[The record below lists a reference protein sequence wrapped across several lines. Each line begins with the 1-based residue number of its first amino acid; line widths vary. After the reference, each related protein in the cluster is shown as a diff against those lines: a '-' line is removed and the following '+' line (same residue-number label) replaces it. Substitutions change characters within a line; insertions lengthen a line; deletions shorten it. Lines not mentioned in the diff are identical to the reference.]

1 MIVAVN
7 RLAAGSDPAP
17 GVAVLRSL
25 RDLLSRE
32 NRLIGLVSE
41 PLEPG
46 LYEAGLLDKAF
57 LVPSPVAERKAFLDR
72 MSRIGSDGGLDVF
85 IPNREAELPA
95 IVSMLSELRSLGI
108 RTLVPGKRSLER
120 LAHGNLFTGLA
131 MPAATHAASGKK
143 KRRRPAAAVALPP
156 ASLVKSPVRAP
167 LPLTNRGGAWYS
179 LALLAD
185 RESRVVGHAAVRK
198 ILSSRTGGT
207 WMALIVDGEDFMALA
222 EGIARRLHWTG
233 PLTVDL
239 FMNGEGEFSPAG
251 IRPQFPDWI
260 HGAALAG
267 VNLPGMLTDLA
278 CGRPAGPPCRAVP
291 GQLFVQMSVDIVTDV
306 NRFGVFSLTG
316 EMDYDSA

>member
-7 RLAAGSDPAP
+7 GLAAGSDPAP

-25 RDLLSRE
+25 RDFLSPG
-32 NRLIGLVSE
+32 NRLIGLVSG

-57 LVPSPVAERKAFLDR
+57 LIPSPVAERKAFLDR

-95 IVSMLSELRSLGI
+95 IVSMLPEFRSLGI
-108 RTLVPGKRSLER
+108 RTLIPGKRSLGR
-120 LAHGNLFTGLA
+120 LSLGNPFAGLA
-131 MPAATHAASGKK
+131 MPAATPAVSGK
-143 KRRRPAAAVALPP
+143 KRRRPAASDALPP

-167 LPLTNRGGAWYS
+167 LPPTNRSGAWYS

-207 WMALIVDGEDFMALA
+207 WMALIVDGENFTTLA

-267 VNLPGMLTDLA
+267 VNLPGMLADLA

-291 GQLFVQMSVDIVTDV
+291 GHLFVQMSVDIVTDV

-316 EMDYDSA
+316 EMDYDPA